1 MIIEKSSL
9 LQVPYFLKDNTFLW
23 LCSSVRLFKSVM
35 EKNAFKTTRHRK
47 MHLCQPR
54 VYDPIYSSMQGAE
67 WIANPSLAKMRKM
80 ALVSYSFISW
90 VVFFFGGGGYLFVP
104 WGYWISRWVLC
115 LWDVHVKQTLRHT
128 GICSVYFYIL
138 LYFAY
143 INSINGGISFLYLKP
158 HIYEVFTLLSN
169 FKWMP
174 ARIEVEICWRS
185 LVDR

>member
-1 MIIEKSSL
+1 MAL
-9 LQVPYFLKDNTFLW
+9 FVR
-23 LCSSVRLFKSVM
+23 SSVQKCH
-35 EKNAFKTTRHRK
+35 AFKTTRHQK
-47 MHLCQPR
+47 MHLCYIAKGLRSNLFLHARSR
-54 VYDPIYSSMQGAE
+54 VDRKPFVSE
-67 WIANPSLAKMRKM
+67 DAKDGLFRIH
-80 ALVSYSFISW
+80 LFLGL
-90 VVFFFGGGGYLFVP
+90 FFLGGGGYLFVP

-143 INSINGGISFLYLKP
+143 INSIKGGISFLYLKP

-174 ARIEVEICWRS
+174 ARIEV
-185 LVDR
+185 

>member
-1 MIIEKSSL
+1 MAL
-9 LQVPYFLKDNTFLW
+9 FVR
-23 LCSSVRLFKSVM
+23 SSVQKCH
-35 EKNAFKTTRHRK
+35 AFKTTRHRK
-47 MHLCQPR
+47 MHLCYIAKGLRSNLFLHARSR
-54 VYDPIYSSMQGAE
+54 VDRKPFVSEDAKDGLFRIYFFLGC
-67 WIANPSLAKMRKM
+67 
-80 ALVSYSFISW
+80 
-90 VVFFFGGGGYLFVP
+90 FFFWGGGYLFVP

-174 ARIEVEICWRS
+174 ARIEV
-185 LVDR
+185 